1 LLIDFFVGVYLC
13 LSVPIPGRVL
23 FRGGSGIGDF
33 GGFLRVCVPETEQ
46 NLKKPEKTCG
56 NRRNAI
62 DKARGKAEGELRYG
76 SPHPHEH

>member
-1 LLIDFFVGVYLC
+1 VFVRADPWSC
-13 LSVPIPGRVL
+13 LVSRREWKWG
-23 FRGGSGIGDF
+23 F